1 MVAALEGVRAGVE
14 FLEGPKGSRERRER
28 KEGMPEGPAFE
39 FEPERRLEELPW
51 DEPRDSEDMVG

>member
-1 MVAALEGVRAGVE
+1 MEGVRAGVE

-39 FEPERRLEELPW
+39 FEPERRLEVLPW